1 MSKFKTMFSVS
12 LAYMGTAFASNILQG
27 NSTYRRSLYDK
38 LTGFNTSIHAEDL
51 VLALSTQTE
60 LDVPRTQIWAD
71 IRNRDRDSIYC
82 NQNLS
87 CSNSSQDL
95 LECCCTKKACGIG
108 TFESILYV
116 MKDSMIPPH
125 VIHKDE
131 QPSAITGVLT
141 KLRPA
146 SIINHNLTKFPTI
159 FEKKGSDGID
169 MKRFMNLEPF
179 IPLCK
184 LTNQFNN
191 PIPSWGTKVDPFVYQ
206 ASFCTLF
213 RPTFTDQGI
222 CYAFNAK
229 QPHLTLKP
237 SSYLDAFFKVFGKIH
252 SFGEDQFEPFNITGM
267 GPSNGLTLYL
277 DAHTLTGQ
285 YKIGKSQNKNFFLNF
300 DHFNIFPL
308 VGHGGVTV
316 SAGQKTSIVL
326 TPRVLESSVDV
337 ESLVHFHQSSFYD
350 DSVKKLDCFIF
361 LFILK
366 LSSFFTWSSI
376 VMW

>member
-1 MSKFKTMFSVS
+1 MMSKFQTMFSLS
-12 LAYMGTAFASNILQG
+12 LSYMGTAFASNILQG

-38 LTGFNTSIHAEDL
+38 LTGFNTSSHAEDL
-51 VLALSTQTE
+51 VLTLSTQTE
-60 LDVPRTQIWAD
+60 LEVPMLQIWND
-71 IRNRDRDSIYC
+71 VRNHDEASTYC

-95 LECCCTKKACGIG
+95 PECCCTKKACNIG
-108 TFESILYV
+108 SFESIFYV

-131 QPSAITGVLT
+131 QAIEGNLSR
-141 KLRPA
+141 LR
-146 SIINHNLTKFPTI
+146 SSLIINRNLTTFPTI
-159 FEKKGSDGID
+159 FEKKILDGLD
-169 MKRFMNLEPF
+169 MKRLMNLEPF

-184 LTNQFNN
+184 LTNQFIGQN
-191 PIPSWGTKVDPFVYQ
+191 PSWGTKINPLLYQ

-237 SSYLDAFFKVFGKIH
+237 SSYLDAFSKVFGRIH
-252 SFGEDQFEPFNITGM
+252 TFGEDFEPFNITGM

-285 YKIGKSQNKNFFLNF
+285 YKIGKSQKKNFLLNF

-326 TPRVLESSVDV
+326 TPRVLESSGEV
-337 ESLVHFHQSSFYD
+337 ESLVNFSPFSF
-350 DSVKKLDCFIF
+350 
-361 LFILK
+361 
-366 LSSFFTWSSI
+366 
-376 VMW
+376 